1 MAIPRNFLDEI
12 KNRIPVSDIV
22 GRKVKLT
29 RRGRE
34 FIGLSPFKNERTPS
48 FTVNDDKQF
57 YHCFSS
63 GKHGN
68 VFDFLM
74 ETEGLSFYE
83 AVTQLAA
90 QAGMQMPAF
99 DPKTAERESAQEKKR
114 ATLADITTQAAAW
127 FQTQLDS
134 AAGREARA
142 YLAKRGI
149 TDALIKDFQLG
160 YAPPAHAGSK
170 QDVLTYLQAKGIKQE
185 LLVEAGLAIQ
195 PDNKGAPYSRFRNRL
210 MFPIHDTRGR
220 DTRERVIGF
229 GGRALEADAQA
240 KYMNSPE
247 TPLFHKGHILFN
259 FTKARTP
266 AYEAKSVLV
275 VEGYMDVIGLA
286 RGGIHNA
293 VAPLGTA
300 ITENQLNL
308 LWRMAPE
315 PILCFDGDEAGLLAA
330 YRVIDRALPLLKP
343 GFSLRFATLPHDKD
357 PDDVVREGG
366 REAMQKILDRA
377 QSLIDMLWERELSIA
392 PYSTPERRAALHER
406 LRLAVRQITHA
417 DVRQFYGDDIQQRLG
432 KLFADKKTDYAGR
445 DRQASKRRF
454 AAKKYMSSHKTPYV
468 SREARR
474 SALATGANPQQPRES
489 MILLAFVRHP
499 QVLAVEIDRLE
510 RLDLSTADFNLLR
523 DSIVDIISHHA
534 PLDSEA
540 MKDHLKDKGH
550 SELIAQLEKLPD
562 ARMTVCVLAD
572 SKAED
577 VLMGWRAEVDLR
589 EKFSLGK
596 EVNDLITEAGDNFTE
611 EDLDNVK
618 VRMHEIATPSD
629 YEISK

>member
-68 VFDFLM
+68 IFNFLM

-99 DPKTAERESAQEKKR
+99 DPKTAERESKQEKKR

-127 FQTQLDS
+127 FQTQLDT

-142 YLAKRGI
+142 YLTQRGI

-160 YAPPAHAGSK
+160 YAPPVHAGNK
-170 QDVLTYLQAKGIKQE
+170 QDVLAYLQAQGIKQE
-185 LLVEAGLAIQ
+185 LLIEAGLAIQ
-195 PDNKGAPYSRFRNRL
+195 SDNQSTPYSRFRNRL
-210 MFPIHDTRGR
+210 MFPIHDTQG
-220 DTRERVIGF
+220 RVIGF

-247 TPLFHKGHILFN
+247 TPLFHKGRILFN

-300 ITENQLNL
+300 LTESQLNL
-308 LWRMAPE
+308 LWRMAQE

-343 GFSLRFATLPHDKD
+343 GFSLRFALLPHDKD

-366 REAMQKILDRA
+366 REAMQAILERA
-377 QSLIDMLWERELSIA
+377 QSLIDMLWERELAVA
-392 PYSTPERRAALHER
+392 PYSTPERRAALHAR
-406 LRLAVRQITHA
+406 LREAVRQITHA
-417 DVRQFYGDDIQQRLG
+417 DVRQFYGDDIKQKLG
-432 KLFADKKTDYAGR
+432 KLFADKKADYAGR
-445 DRQASKRRF
+445 DARHNKRAF
-454 AAKKYMSSHKTPYV
+454 AAKKYMRSHKTPYV
-468 SREARR
+468 SREARL

-499 QVLAVEIDRLE
+499 QVLASEIDRLE

-534 PLDSEA
+534 PLDSDA
-540 MKDHLKDKGH
+540 MKDHLKEKGH
-550 SELIAQLEKLPD
+550 SELIAQLESLPD

-572 SKAED
+572 SKAET

-618 VRMHEIATPSD
+618 VRMHEIATAND

>member
-1 MAIPRNFLDEI
+1 MAIPRNFIEEI

-63 GKHGN
+63 GKHGSI
-68 VFDFLM
+68 FDFLM

-99 DPKTAERESAQEKKR
+99 DPKTAERESKQEKKR

-134 AAGREARA
+134 AAGRDARA
-142 YLAKRGI
+142 YLAQRGI
-149 TDALIKDFQLG
+149 TDVLIKDFQLG
-160 YAPPAHAGSK
+160 FAPSTHAGNK
-170 QDVLTYLQAKGIKQE
+170 QDLLTHLQGQGIKQE
-185 LLVEAGLAIQ
+185 LLIEAGLAIQ

-220 DTRERVIGF
+220 VIAF

-240 KYMNSPE
+240 KYINSPE
-247 TPLFHKGHILFN
+247 TPLFHKGRLLFN
-259 FTKARTP
+259 FTKARQP

-300 ITENQLNL
+300 ITESQLNL
-308 LWRMAPE
+308 LWRMAKE

-343 GFSLRFATLPHDKD
+343 GFSLRFAILPHDKD

-366 REAMQKILDRA
+366 REAMQAILDRA
-377 QSLIDMLWERELSIA
+377 NSLIDMLWERELAVDS
-392 PYSTPERRAALHER
+392 YNTPERRAALHER
-406 LRLAVRQITHA
+406 LRLAVRQIAHA
-417 DVRQFYGDDIQQRLG
+417 DVRQFYGDDIQQRLD
-432 KLFADKKTDYAGR
+432 KLFADDKTDYAGR
-445 DRQASKRRF
+445 DRRPSKRRF
-454 AAKKYMSSHKTPYV
+454 AAKRAASGSKTPYV

-474 SALATGANPQQPRES
+474 SALATGANPQQPREA
-489 MILLAFVRHP
+489 MILLAFIRHP
-499 QVLAVEIDRLE
+499 QVLASEIDRLE

-534 PLDSEA
+534 PLDSDA
-540 MKDHLKDKGH
+540 LRGHLKEQGQ
-550 SELIAQLEKLPD
+550 SPLIAQLEKLPD
-562 ARMTVCVLAD
+562 ARMTVYVLAD
-572 SKAED
+572 SKAET
-577 VLMGWRAEVDLR
+577 VLIGWRAEMDLR

-596 EVNDLITEAGDNFTE
+596 EVHNVIAESGDNFTE
-611 EDLDNVK
+611 EDLERVQGI
-618 VRMHEIATPSD
+618 RSEIAAPSD
-629 YEISK
+629 YEISG